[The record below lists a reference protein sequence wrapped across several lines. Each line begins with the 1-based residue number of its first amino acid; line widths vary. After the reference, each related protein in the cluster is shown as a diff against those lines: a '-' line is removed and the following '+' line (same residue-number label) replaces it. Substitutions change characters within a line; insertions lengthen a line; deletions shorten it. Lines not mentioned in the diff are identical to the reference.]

1 LTLVTAGR
9 VGKAHGRD
17 GSFYVD
23 GADHPLGVGTLL
35 SLGGRSF
42 SVARRGGTDDRPL
55 IRLDG
60 LDDPRG
66 ARGES
71 LLVEA
76 ELEEGEWL
84 AADLV
89 GLAVPGHGR
98 VARVIDGPSCSVLEL
113 EDGLLVPF
121 VADAIES
128 IEAGQIRVDDHFLGQ

>member
-1 LTLVTAGR
+1 LTHVTAGR
-9 VGKAHGRD
+9 VGKAHGHD

-23 GADHPLGVGTLL
+23 GAAPPLAVGTLVTL
-35 SLGGRSF
+35 AGRTHA
-42 SVARRGGTDDRPL
+42 VARRAGTDDRPL

-60 LDDPRG
+60 LGDPRA

-71 LLVEA
+71 MLVEA
-76 ELEEGEWL
+76 ELGEGEWL

-98 VARVIDGPSCSVLEL
+98 VVRVVAGPSCSVLEL

-121 VADAIES
+121 VSDAIES
-128 IEAGQIRVDDHFLGQ
+128 IDGGEIHVDDHFLGQ

>member
-23 GADHPLGVGTLL
+23 GADHPLAVGTVV
-35 SLGGRSF
+35 SLGGRSL
-42 SVARRGGTDDRPL
+42 SVARRGGTDRRPL

-60 LDDPRG
+60 LEDPRA

-84 AADLV
+84 AGDLV
-89 GLAVPGHGR
+89 GLMVPGHGR

-121 VADAIES
+121 IADAIES
-128 IEAGQIRVDDHFLGQ
+128 IEGGEIRIDEHFLGQ